1 MSNKSQVGVHG
12 SEELA
17 NLPDRNTVKSQ
28 TGGHDKPSTISL
40 GDPIYPHNGPF
51 AHGGPIGD
59 MQRDGMITKEQQRKM
74 IGQNIAANHMT
85 PQELSEYEI
94 LEGNKQDYF
103 SETEKEIIREVRF
116 SEAYAKLKGNAE

>member
-1 MSNKSQVGVHG
+1 
-12 SEELA
+12 
-17 NLPDRNTVKSQ
+17 
-28 TGGHDKPSTISL
+28 
-40 GDPIYPHNGPF
+40 
-51 AHGGPIGD
+51 
-59 MQRDGMITKEQQRKM
+59 M

>member
-1 MSNKSQVGVHG
+1 MTNKSQVGVSG

-17 NLPDRNTVKSQ
+17 NLPDKHNTVKSQ
-28 TGGHDKPSTISL
+28 TGGHDEPSTLTL
-40 GDPIYPHNGPF
+40 GNPIYPHNGPF
-51 AHGGPIGD
+51 AHGGPVGD
-59 MQRDGMITKEQQRKM
+59 MQRDGMITKEQQR
-74 IGQNIAANHMT
+74 NMT
-85 PQELSEYEI
+85 AQELSEYEI

>member
-1 MSNKSQVGVHG
+1 MTNKSQVGVHG

-17 NLPDRNTVKSQ
+17 NLPDKHNTVKAQ
-28 TGGHDKPSTISL
+28 TGGHNEPSTLSL

-51 AHGGPIGD
+51 AHGGPVGD
-59 MQRDGMITKEQQRKM
+59 MQRDGMVTIEQQRKL
-74 IGQNIAANHMT
+74 Q
-85 PQELSEYEI
+85 QELSEYEI

-116 SEAYAKLKGNAE
+116 SENYAKLKGNAE

>member
-1 MSNKSQVGVHG
+1 MTNKSQVGVSG

-17 NLPDRNTVKSQ
+17 NLPDKHNTVKAQ
-28 TGGHDKPSTISL
+28 TGGHDEPSTLTL
-40 GDPIYPHNGPF
+40 GNPIYPHNGPF

-59 MQRDGMITKEQQRKM
+59 MQRDGMITKEQQR
-74 IGQNIAANHMT
+74 NMT